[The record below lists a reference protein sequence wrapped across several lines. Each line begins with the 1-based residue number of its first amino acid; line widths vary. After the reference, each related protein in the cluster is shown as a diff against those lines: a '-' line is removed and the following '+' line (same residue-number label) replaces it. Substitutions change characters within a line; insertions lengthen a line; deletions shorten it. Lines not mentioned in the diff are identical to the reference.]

1 MLPCYIELNVN
12 GDGFTI
18 SKAAGEIEGT
28 QDELLNEAE
37 VAAVAEEKETHSFE
51 IDPSQLEN
59 VKQRCLPNA
68 LNYPM
73 LEEYDFRND
82 TVHVVPALM
91 FRKVNSI
98 TKSHCKIGLT
108 ATLVR
113 EDERITDLN
122 FLIGPKLYEANWLD
136 PVKGGFIANVQCKE
150 EEMYYSTKRQQF
162 LVDQGYSFK
171 VFQLVEL
178 EHLEED
184 ADEKALHIARRSEGS
199 IALGIKRP
207 STDQE
212 QTKRSIEETLLV

>member
-82 TVHVVPALM
+82 TV
-91 FRKVNSI
+91 
-98 TKSHCKIGLT
+98 
-108 ATLVR
+108 
-113 EDERITDLN
+113 
-122 FLIGPKLYEANWLD
+122 
-136 PVKGGFIANVQCKE
+136 
-150 EEMYYSTKRQQF
+150 
-162 LVDQGYSFK
+162 
-171 VFQLVEL
+171 
-178 EHLEED
+178 D
-184 ADEKALHIARRSEGS
+184 ADLDMELKPQAQPRPYQAKSLNKMFENGACGS
-199 IALGIKRP
+199 GP
-207 STDQE
+207 YVS
-212 QTKRSIEETLLV
+212 

>member
-1 MLPCYIELNVN
+1 MNVN

-51 IDPSQLEN
+51 IDPSQ
-59 VKQRCLPNA
+59 
-68 LNYPM
+68 
-73 LEEYDFRND
+73 
-82 TVHVVPALM
+82 VHVVPALM

-108 ATLVR
+108 A
-113 EDERITDLN
+113 
-122 FLIGPKLYEANWLD
+122 
-136 PVKGGFIANVQCKE
+136 
-150 EEMYYSTKRQQF
+150 
-162 LVDQGYSFK
+162 
-171 VFQLVEL
+171 
-178 EHLEED
+178 
-184 ADEKALHIARRSEGS
+184 
-199 IALGIKRP
+199 LGIKRP